1 MSESKQFL
9 NIIRIFDPD
18 QQTEL
23 IEIMKQYN
31 FDEIIERR
39 GTNCVKYDLLKKDF
53 GNENLVPLW
62 VADMDFRTP
71 DFIVNAIKKRLEHEI
86 FGYTFDSDSYYN
98 SIIEWVHY
106 KHNWKIQREWL
117 SYIPGIVKGIGFVL
131 QCFTKPGDKVI
142 IQPPV
147 YHPFRIVPENMHREV
162 VYNPLKTVD
171 DIYEMDFENLE
182 SVIDE
187 HCKVL
192 ILCNPHNPGGV
203 VWKKDT
209 LVKLAEVCAK
219 HNILVISDE
228 IHAEMAY
235 PQYTHHPFATVS
247 ETAANCS
254 ITFIT
259 KPGDKVIIQPPV
271 YHPFRIVPENMHRE
285 VVYNPLKTVD
295 DIYEMDFENLE
306 SVIDEHCKVLIL
318 CNPHNPG
325 GVVWKK
331 DTLVKL
337 AEVCAKHNILVISDE
352 IHAEMAYPQYT
363 HHPFATV
370 SETAAN
376 CSITFMAPSKTF
388 NIAGIVTSYS
398 IIPNAEIR
406 EKFYSFMEAG
416 EFNAGTIFAYTAT
429 EAAYTYGAE
438 WLQQMRMYIT
448 ENVRFVDEYCK
459 SKLPKIKVYPPQ
471 ASFLVWLDCRDL
483 KLSQPELV
491 SLFQDKAGLLLNDG
505 SMFGPGGEGHMR
517 LNIGCPRSVLSSALD
532 ALKKAID
539 KK

>member
-1 MSESKQFL
+1 
-9 NIIRIFDPD
+9 
-18 QQTEL
+18 
-23 IEIMKQYN
+23 MKQYN
-31 FDEIIERR
+31 FDEIIERK
-39 GTNCVKYDLLKKDF
+39 GTNCVKFDNLKERF
-53 GNENLVPLW
+53 GNEHLTPLW

-71 DFIVNAIKKRLEHEI
+71 DFIVNAIRKRCEHEI

-106 KHNWKIQREWL
+106 KHNWKIQREWI

-131 QCFTKPGDKVI
+131 QCFTQPGDKVI

-147 YHPFRIVPENMHREV
+147 YHPFRIVPENMNRKV
-162 VYNPLKTVD
+162 VYNPLKMVD
-171 DIYEMDFENLE
+171 GVYEMDFEQLE

-209 LVKLAEVCAK
+209 LAKLAEVCAQ

-247 ETAANCS
+247 ETAANC
-254 ITFIT
+254 
-259 KPGDKVIIQPPV
+259 G
-271 YHPFRIVPENMHRE
+271 
-285 VVYNPLKTVD
+285 
-295 DIYEMDFENLE
+295 
-306 SVIDEHCKVLIL
+306 
-318 CNPHNPG
+318 
-325 GVVWKK
+325 
-331 DTLVKL
+331 
-337 AEVCAKHNILVISDE
+337 
-352 IHAEMAYPQYT
+352 
-363 HHPFATV
+363 
-370 SETAAN
+370 
-376 CSITFMAPSKTF
+376 ITFMAPSKTF

-406 EKFYSFMEAG
+406 EKFYSSWKAG
-416 EFNAGTIFAYTAT
+416 EFNAGTVFAYTAT

-483 KLSQPELV
+483 KLNQTELV

-505 SMFGPGGEGHMR
+505 SMFGPGGEGYMR